1 MRKHK
6 IFLIILL
13 IECIICLVQ
22 FDKKLSH
29 ASGREEFGEA
39 ISVWGR

>member
-29 ASGREEFGEA
+29 ALGIEELVEG
-39 ISVWGR
+39 ISVWG